1 MTPIDDFNPFMPG
14 DGQLPPYLAG
24 REDDHAQSD
33 ILVITVTRW
42 KREEIKTTA
51 SHNPYGGF
59 MNSSMNSR
67 TKNRTKSS
75 LRGMRFLLLF
85 LPLLLTAL
93 PALPQAQTSFGKDDA
108 SSCYQASQL
117 PRSGYGLRYCTRAI
131 RKDDLLGHD
140 LAATY
145 TNRGIIYSAIGKLDA
160 ALEDFN
166 QALEL
171 TTKTANI
178 YINRGNTFQ
187 RLREYEKALADY
199 DRALAPFGVALDSL
213 YYNRALALIR
223 LKRWDEART
232 ALKNALQA
240 NPQAER
246 IKRTL
251 DALDAPPI
259 KTPESL

>member
-1 MTPIDDFNPFMPG
+1 MKSTFNLESNIMKSG
-14 DGQLPPYLAG
+14 
-24 REDDHAQSD
+24 
-33 ILVITVTRW
+33 V
-42 KREEIKTTA
+42 K
-51 SHNPYGGF
+51 
-59 MNSSMNSR
+59 NSI
-67 TKNRTKSS
+67 KSS
-75 LRGMRFLLLF
+75 LSGMLSPLCFPSFLLPFFLLF
-85 LPLLLTAL
+85 MMPLL
-93 PALPQAQTSFGKDDA
+93 ALPQAQSSFGKSDA
-108 SSCYQASQL
+108 NICYQASQL
-117 PRSGYGLRYCTRAI
+117 PQSDYGLRYCTRAI
-131 RKDDLLGHD
+131 RKDDLLRHD

-145 TNRGIIYSAIGKLDA
+145 TNRGIIYSTLGKFDA

-178 YINRGNTFQ
+178 YINRGNTYQ

-223 LKRWDEART
+223 LERWDEART

-246 IKRTL
+246 IRRAME
-251 DALDAPPI
+251 ALDAPPI
-259 KTPESL
+259 KTTDSDTL

>member
-1 MTPIDDFNPFMPG
+1 
-14 DGQLPPYLAG
+14 
-24 REDDHAQSD
+24 
-33 ILVITVTRW
+33 
-42 KREEIKTTA
+42 
-51 SHNPYGGF
+51 
-59 MNSSMNSR
+59 MNNSMNNSM
-67 TKNRTKSS
+67 KSNVRWMPFPLS
-75 LRGMRFLLLF
+75 FPPCFPLSFPRCFPPCFPRCLLLC